1 LAVNLRI
8 SSLRKKSR
16 KMNYPPSQTFNY
28 GWDTLRMT
36 LITLCGFALVPI
48 EAGPGQEEFGLQG

>member
-16 KMNYPPSQTFNY
+16 KMNYPPSQTFNC
-28 GWDTLRMT
+28 GWDTLLAELDKHNSADSANIAVRKH
-36 LITLCGFALVPI
+36 I
-48 EAGPGQEEFGLQG
+48 ES

>member
-16 KMNYPPSQTFNY
+16 KMNYPPSQTFNC
-28 GWDTLRMT
+28 GWDTLSNRVGGR
-36 LITLCGFALVPI
+36 LGVGEKNRSVALAASRVR
-48 EAGPGQEEFGLQG
+48 